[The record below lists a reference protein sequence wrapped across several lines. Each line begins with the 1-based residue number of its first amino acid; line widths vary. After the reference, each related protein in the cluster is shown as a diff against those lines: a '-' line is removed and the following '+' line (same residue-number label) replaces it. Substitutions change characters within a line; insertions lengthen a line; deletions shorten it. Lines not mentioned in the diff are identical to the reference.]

1 MNNQFSLKVKT
12 PCTENFDNFSTT
24 EKGGFCGSCT
34 KEVIDFTKMNA
45 QEIINHF
52 QTINTQN
59 TCGRFKN
66 HQLKTY
72 NPIIIKRSRM
82 RFINGLAF
90 AFIAFFSFSNGT
102 AQNIESQTKTL
113 DKNPQKLQDTSIQK
127 MSVVKGTVNEN
138 GLPLPAVNI
147 ILEGTTVGVATDF
160 DGNFVFPEKLK
171 RGDVLV
177 FSYIGYSS
185 KKVVIQNNS
194 SDLDITLEVNLNMDS
209 CVVMGKVAVKKVYK
223 SKKD

>member
-12 PCTENFDNFSTT
+12 PCTENFNNFSKT

-52 QTINTQN
+52 QTNNTHD
-59 TCGRFKN
+59 TCGKFKED
-66 HQLKTY
+66 QLKTY
-72 NPIIIKRSRM
+72 NPIIKKRSRM
-82 RFINGLAF
+82 RFISGLAV
-90 AFIAFFSFSNGT
+90 AFIALFSVSKVA
-102 AQNIESQTKTL
+102 AQNIESQTNTL
-113 DKNPQKLQDTSIQK
+113 DKNPQKLQETRTQK
-127 MSVVKGTVNEN
+127 KSVVKGNVNEN
-138 GLPLPAVNI
+138 GIPFPGVNI

-160 DGNFVFPEKLK
+160 DGNFEFPEKLK

-177 FSYIGYSS
+177 FSFVGYSS

-194 SDLDITLEVNLNMDS
+194 SDLDITLNVNLNIAS
-209 CVVMGKVAVKKVYK
+209 CTLLGKVAVKKVYK
-223 SKKD
+223 SK